1 MSESILKK
9 SFKSSVKN
17 NISLTVYNSGYEK
30 CRGGHSWGPAVRDH
44 YLIHYIV
51 SGKGMYRVGG
61 KEYHLSAGDMFLA
74 RESEVI
80 YYCADEEDPWEYC
93 WVGFN
98 GTDAKYLLN
107 MTSFAGDN
115 LVIKITESE
124 AILSLIS
131 NIYNGQG
138 GDVAHETEM
147 LGYLYLFLAKLMQMN
162 EEESAVERGGY
173 KYVRAALNFIKYNYS
188 APIDVSDIAKAVGVS
203 RSHLYRVFMMQLS
216 ISPSDYLE
224 KYRINEAAALL
235 KNTEL
240 SVSEVANSVGFDD
253 ALYFSRV
260 FKKNKGVPPSK
271 HR

>member
-44 YLIHYIV
+44 YLIHYVV
-51 SGKGMYRVGG
+51 SGKGIYRVGG

-74 RESEVI
+74 RESAVI
-80 YYCADEEDPWEYC
+80 YYCADEDDPWEYC

-115 LVIKITESE
+115 LVIKITEHE
-124 AILSLIS
+124 TILSLMS

-138 GDVAHETEM
+138 ADTAHETEM
-147 LGYLYLFLAKLMQMN
+147 LGHLYLFLAKLMQMN
-162 EEESAVERGGY
+162 EEESALERGGY

-188 APIDVSDIAKAVGVS
+188 APIDVTDIAKAVGVS

-235 KNTEL
+235 KNAEL

-271 HR
+271 YR

>member
-1 MSESILKK
+1 MSENILKK

-17 NISLTVYNSGYEK
+17 NISLTVYNSGYER

-51 SGKGMYRVGG
+51 SGKGVYRVDG
-61 KEYHLSAGDMFLA
+61 KEYQLSAGDMFLA
-74 RESEVI
+74 KESTVI
-80 YYCADEEDPWEYC
+80 YYCADKEEPWEYC

-107 MTSFAGDN
+107 MTQFAGEN
-115 LVIKITESE
+115 PVIKITEPE
-124 AILSLIS
+124 EILSLIG

-138 GDVAHETEM
+138 TDVAHETEM
-147 LGYLYLFLAKLMQMN
+147 LGYLYLFLAKLMKMN
-162 EEESAVERGGY
+162 NDESALERGGY
-173 KYVRAALNFIKYNYS
+173 KYVRAALNYIKYNYS
-188 APIDVSDIAKAVGVS
+188 APVDVIDIAKAVGVS
-203 RSHLYRVFMMQLS
+203 RSHLYRVFMTQLS

-240 SVSEVANSVGFDD
+240 SVAEVASSVGFDD

-260 FKKNKGVPPSK
+260 FKKNKGLPPSK
-271 HR
+271 YR